1 MLRLEI
7 PILLALYESVDSRKF
22 EIKKS
27 KFIFD
32 WKKMKE
38 LETGKFPKS
47 KDRIYSILKG
57 KVKPEKYEYNF
68 LNQRIQEMWL
78 EVNDGNALNLENEVI
93 QIRAGFEQYN
103 SRVLTEEHFK

>member
-7 PILLALYESVDSRKF
+7 PILQALYEAIDSRKF

-47 KDRIYSILKG
+47 RDRIYAILKG
-57 KVKPEKYEYNF
+57 KVTPEKYEYNF
-68 LNQRIQEMWL
+68 LNQRIQEMWI
-78 EVNDGNALNLENEVI
+78 EVFGENNLSNEVGT
-93 QIRAGFEQYN
+93 IRAGLKPYK
-103 SRVLTEEHFK
+103 SRTLTEQDFA

>member
-22 EIKKS
+22 EVKKS

-38 LETGKFPKS
+38 LETGKFPKTR
-47 KDRIYSILKG
+47 DRIYSILKG
-57 KVKPEKYEYNF
+57 KVTAEKYEYNF
-68 LNQRIQEMWL
+68 LNRRIQEMWC
-78 EVNDGNALNLENEVI
+78 EVFGENNLQREIDNI
-93 QIRAGFEQYN
+93 TAGFEPYK
-103 SRVLTEEHFK
+103 SRTLTEQDFS

>member
-47 KDRIYSILKG
+47 RDRIYAILKG
-57 KVKPEKYEYNF
+57 KVTPEKYEYNF
-68 LNQRIQEMWL
+68 LNQRIQEMWI
-78 EVNDGNALNLENEVI
+78 EVFGENNFDREVAN
-93 QIRAGFEQYN
+93 IRAGFVPYK
-103 SRVLTEEHFK
+103 SRKLTEEDFK